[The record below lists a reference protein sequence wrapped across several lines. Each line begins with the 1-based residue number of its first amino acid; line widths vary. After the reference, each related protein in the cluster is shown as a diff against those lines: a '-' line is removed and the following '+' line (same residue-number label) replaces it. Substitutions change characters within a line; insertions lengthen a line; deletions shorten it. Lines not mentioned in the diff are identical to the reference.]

1 MTLRQYLVTMILA
14 TLMCWVAWG
23 FVIVNVD
30 PFTASKLSFLFF
42 YASFFLGLL
51 GTVSVLA
58 FFVYRLIDRGS
69 LPLFRYVQL
78 SFRQALVISLFA
90 TIMLYMQ
97 GKAWLSLWTGLLLLG
112 LFVFF
117 ISLTLSLR
125 RVS

>member
-1 MTLRQYLVTMILA
+1 MILA

>member
-1 MTLRQYLVTMILA
+1 MTLRQYLVTMVLA

-30 PFTASKLSFLFF
+30 PFTASRLSFLFF

-78 SFRQALVISLFA
+78 SFRQALVISLF
-90 TIMLYMQ
+90 TTVLLYMQ